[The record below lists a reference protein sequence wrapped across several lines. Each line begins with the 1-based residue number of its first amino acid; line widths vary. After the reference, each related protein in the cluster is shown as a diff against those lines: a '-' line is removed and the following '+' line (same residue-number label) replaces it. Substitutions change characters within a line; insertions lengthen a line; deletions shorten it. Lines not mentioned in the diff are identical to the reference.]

1 MTYPIRFTLNG
12 TPAETSCRADMTV
25 LEWLRGEA
33 QLRGTKE
40 GCAEGDCGACSVL
53 VKRPGAGRVTGAPP
67 PLGEVEFSDAEL
79 SSEMSQARYQA
90 ANSCIMLMG
99 QMEGTAL
106 VTVEGLA
113 ALNEENGHAVQNAMA
128 ENGSSQCGFCTPG
141 IVVAL
146 TGLLDKDTAPDD
158 AAIHDALAG
167 NLCRCTGYRPIVE
180 AAHAAAQNM
189 AMSGAQY
196 LPDGDGMEPEAQA
209 GSEDSRAFLP
219 RSLADLLALCSAHP
233 DATLLAGGTD
243 LALDVAHARAR
254 WPKIILTRHV
264 AELGGVEESGTHLTF
279 GGAVTWEEALP
290 VLEKHWPSFATLVRR
305 FGSTQ
310 IRSMGTIAG
319 NLATASPIGD
329 GAPALLALD
338 THLTLAGPG
347 GERDVPLDEFFLD
360 YRKSALKP
368 VEVIKSIHV
377 PIPPE
382 DQHFRVY
389 KLSKRYDQDI
399 STVCGAFALKMD
411 GDTITSVRVAFGG
424 MAAVPKRCIEAEGA
438 LTGKPFS
445 DSTIAAAK
453 ESISQ
458 AFQPMSDMRGT
469 ADYRALA
476 AANLVERLAL
486 DLAGETV
493 EVMALEAAE

>member
-1 MTYPIRFTLNG
+1 MTNPIRFTLNG
-12 TPAETSCRADMTV
+12 TPAEASCRADMTV
-25 LEWLRGEA
+25 LEWLRLEA
-33 QLRGTKE
+33 GLRGTKE

-53 VKRPGAGRVTGAPP
+53 VKRSGAEGN
-67 PLGEVEFSDAEL
+67 
-79 SSEMSQARYQA
+79 ARYQA
-90 ANSCIMLMG
+90 ANACIMLMG
-99 QMEGTAL
+99 QIEGAAL

-113 ALNEENGHAVQNAMA
+113 ALNSENDESGHAVQNRMA

-146 TGLLDKDTAPDD
+146 AGLLAKIQEEGEGDPDD

-167 NLCRCTGYRPIVE
+167 NLCRCTGYRPIVD
-180 AAHAAAQNM
+180 AAHAAAKDGLQR
-189 AMSGAQY
+189 
-196 LPDGDGMEPEAQA
+196 LPESKEIELEAEA
-209 GSEDSRAFLP
+209 GSDDSRAFLP
-219 RSLADLLALCSAHP
+219 QTLADMIALREAHP

-264 AELGGVEESGTHLTF
+264 AELCGIETSDTHLTF

-290 VLEKHWPSFATLVRR
+290 HIEQHWPSFATLVRR

-329 GAPALLALD
+329 GAPALLALSA
-338 THLTLAGPG
+338 HLTLAGPE
-347 GERDVPLDEFFLD
+347 GERELPLDEFFLD
-360 YRKSALKP
+360 YRKSALRDG
-368 VEVIKSIHV
+368 EVIKAIHV
-377 PIPPE
+377 PLPSE
-382 DQHFRVY
+382 DQAFRVY

-399 STVCGAFALKMD
+399 STVCGAFALTMD
-411 GDTITSVRVAFGG
+411 GGTVTGARIAFGG
-424 MAAVPKRCIEAEGA
+424 MAATPKRCVEAEEA
-438 LTGKPFS
+438 LVGKPFS
-445 DSTIAAAK
+445 ASTVADAK